1 MKNKRF
7 ARKARLGVVAL
18 LSSAILV
25 ATAAL
30 PASAYEA
37 RYGSKSC
44 STLVNIASNTVA
56 VPTQTFYQTG
66 HYAVPG
72 GTRTWG
78 WPGFHSNRTSAYS
91 TNWSIITDGDITSS
105 SVTCSGVG

>member
-1 MKNKRF
+1 MTHTLF
-7 ARKARLGVVAL
+7 PRKAKLGVVAV
-18 LSSAILV
+18 LSATLLV
-25 ATAAL
+25 ATATL

-44 STLVNIASNTVA
+44 TTLVNIASNTVA

-72 GTRTWG
+72 GDRTWG